1 MKKLGNFSLF
11 LVFILALAGCSS
23 DGEGEA
29 KGSKESKGANGDV
42 EVEVESASF
51 VLLGDD
57 GESIDSENVKNPLAV
72 TLKIKNTSD
81 SSLNVTAL
89 SDIKVY
95 DGDDQLASEPVYDSS
110 LGFETFSSDEIGA
123 GKAKDVTF
131 IFNAE
136 KEKEY
141 EISVTP
147 TNFASIEEEE
157 EVIVKIDTAEYA
169 ESFDNLNNPAKAL
182 TAYIETIYMDKENVD
197 YEKLVAADKQ
207 ALQEEGVAAFQEI
220 LENNFYSIDITK
232 EDATKQ
238 YAVYKTAMAQKAS
251 VTAETVANANGRAE
265 VKLEYTSIPLTDMYD
280 KISDYGDEYYENAGE
295 YDNEKSDEYA
305 FSKLDIILNSLE
317 PKSGSRDVE
326 IQMIEK
332 DGKWTVDSDHY
343 GADEIVSIFVEGR

>member
-1 MKKLGNFSLF
+1 MKKLGIFSLF
-11 LVFILALAGCSS
+11 FVFILALAGCSS
-23 DGEGEA
+23 DGEGKA
-29 KGSKESKGANGDV
+29 KGAKGDV
-42 EVEVESASF
+42 EVEVDSASF

-81 SSLNVTAL
+81 SSLNVAAH

-95 DGDDQLASEPVYDSS
+95 DGEDQLTTEPVYDSS
-110 LGFETFSSDEIGA
+110 LGFEVSSSDEIGA
-123 GKAKDVTF
+123 GKAKNVTF

-141 EISVTP
+141 EISITP
-147 TNFASIEEEE
+147 MNYTSMKEEK
-157 EVIVKIDTAEYA
+157 EVIIKIDTAEYT
-169 ESFDNLNNPAKAL
+169 ESFDNLNNPAQAL
-182 TAYIETIYMDKENVD
+182 VAYIETIYMDKENVD

-207 ALQEEGVAAFQEI
+207 ALQEEGLVNFTEE
-220 LENNFYSIDITK
+220 LENNFYSMDITK
-232 EDATKQ
+232 EEAAKQ
-238 YAVYKTAMAQKAS
+238 YAVYKAAMAQKAS
-251 VTAETVANANGRAE
+251 VTAETVANANGKAE
-265 VKLEYTSIPLTDMYD
+265 VKLEYTSLPMTKMYD
-280 KISDYGDEYYENAGE
+280 EISDYQDEYYENTGE
-295 YDNEKSDEYA
+295 YDSEKSDEYA

-343 GADEIVSIFVEGR
+343 AAEEIVNIFVKGR

>member
-1 MKKLGNFSLF
+1 MKKLGIFSLF
-11 LVFILALAGCSS
+11 FVFMLALAGCSS
-23 DGEGEA
+23 DGEGKA
-29 KGSKESKGANGDV
+29 KGAKGDV
-42 EVEVESASF
+42 EVEVDSASF

-57 GESIDSENVKNPLAV
+57 GESIDPENEKNPFVV
-72 TLKIKNTSD
+72 TLKIKNTSN
-81 SSLNVTAL
+81 STLNVAAH

-95 DGDDQLASEPVYDSS
+95 DGEDQLTAKPVYDSS
-110 LGFETFSSDEIGA
+110 LGFEISSSDEIGA
-123 GKAKDVTF
+123 GKVKDVTF

-147 TNFASIEEEE
+147 MNYTSMEEEG
-157 EVIVKIDTAEYA
+157 EVIIKIDTAEYA

-182 TAYIETIYMDKENVD
+182 VAYIETIYMDKENVD

-207 ALQEEGVAAFQEI
+207 ALQEEGLAAFTDS
-220 LENNFYSIDITK
+220 LESDFYSMEIAK
-232 EDATKQ
+232 EDAAKQ
-238 YAVYKTAMAQKAS
+238 YAVYKAAMAQKAS
-251 VTAETVANANGRAE
+251 VTAETEGNANGRAV
-265 VKLEYTSIPLTDMYD
+265 VKLEYTSIPLMDMYD
-280 KISDYGDEYYENAGE
+280 EISDYRDEYNENTGE
-295 YDNEKSDEYA
+295 YDTEKSDEYA

-343 GADEIVSIFVEGR
+343 GAEEIVNIFVEGR

>member
-1 MKKLGNFSLF
+1 MKKLGIFSLF

-29 KGSKESKGANGDV
+29 KGSKGSKGDV

-81 SSLNVTAL
+81 SSLNVTAHT
-89 SDIKVY
+89 DVKVY
-95 DGDDQLASEPVYDSS
+95 DGDDQLTPESVYDSS
-110 LGFETFSSDEIGA
+110 LGFETSSSDEIGA

-131 IFNAE
+131 VFNAE

-147 TNFASIEEEE
+147 TNFASIEDEE

-169 ESFDNLNNPAKAL
+169 ESFDNLNNPAKGL

-197 YEKLVAADKQ
+197 YEKFVVADKQ
-207 ALQEEGVAAFQEI
+207 ALQEEGIAAFQEI
-220 LENNFYSIDITK
+220 LENDFYSIDITK
-232 EDATKQ
+232 EDAAKQ
-238 YAVYKTAMAQKAS
+238 YTVYKTAMAQKAS

-265 VKLEYTSIPLTDMYD
+265 VKLEYTSVPLTDMYD
-280 KISDYGDEYYENAGE
+280 KISDYEDEYYENTGE
-295 YDNEKSDEYA
+295 YDNEKRDEYA

-317 PKSGSRDVE
+317 PKSGRGDIE

-332 DGKWTVDSDHY
+332 DGKWTVDPDHY
-343 GADEIVSIFVEGR
+343 GTDEIVNVFVEGR